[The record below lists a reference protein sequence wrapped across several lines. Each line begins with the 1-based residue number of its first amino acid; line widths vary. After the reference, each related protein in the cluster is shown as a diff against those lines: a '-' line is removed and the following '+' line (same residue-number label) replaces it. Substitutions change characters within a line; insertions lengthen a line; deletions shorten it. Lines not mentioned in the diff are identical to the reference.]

1 MNLRQSKLLEKIIDE
16 SQFVTADIL
25 AKYFSV
31 STKTIYND
39 INALNDFLLQLN
51 IQIEKESGKGIR
63 LEVSS
68 AQKRA
73 ISNSLEHTNFSIE
86 GRNLTKLERQWD
98 IIETLCFKNKAIDI
112 LDWALDHFISE
123 ASIRRDIDELGKELI
138 SYGIQ
143 IVHKG
148 FEYSMVGE
156 EDSLRMYLRNFIL
169 RLINKSEFSRQNF
182 SYLKQLAK
190 IQRLIDQLSK
200 IYSYQINEDYKKIL
214 ELDILIASIR
224 IRNGLFVSGKNMLY
238 LHNIENYA
246 IYPFASELLSK
257 ILDTDPDEILNE
269 EIAFIAQSILSVGF
283 ETVTFKRKENVEN
296 IVDQFISEVSDL
308 LELDL
313 QKDRYLKQ
321 MLLNHI
327 QPMIFRSRN
336 KIKISNH
343 VTEEIKSKY
352 SILFN
357 IVWLS
362 SAIIEET
369 YKLKLTEDEVAFLT
383 IHFEIAI
390 EKVQKQISVYVVCP
404 YNLATSEL
412 LVSQIKKIIPIKDK
426 IVRIHKNDVS
436 TFEPIQPSLIIS
448 SVFLKN
454 STFSYIKVDPIL
466 KYEQQEEVKAA
477 YNLLFQGNGYLKHLL
492 TESSHSEKKVLE
504 LLGESIY
511 LKRKHLNRH
520 KALKK
525 IISMT
530 SDENRLSEQFVRS
543 IYAREELGVTSTYT
557 GIALPHAAPETVE
570 KSELIITS
578 LEKPIPW
585 GTNLVKVIILIAI
598 REDELDKY
606 KDALI
611 KIYSKIDS
619 SEYVDKLWLSDS
631 RNTFIRNMFSEARYK
646 EGE

>member
-200 IYSYQINEDYKKIL
+200 IYSYQINDEDIVK
-214 ELDILIASIR
+214 AHPRHIR
-224 IRNGLFVSGKNMLY
+224 I
-238 LHNIENYA
+238 
-246 IYPFASELLSK
+246 
-257 ILDTDPDEILNE
+257 
-269 EIAFIAQSILSVGF
+269 
-283 ETVTFKRKENVEN
+283 KR
-296 IVDQFISEVSDL
+296 
-308 LELDL
+308 
-313 QKDRYLKQ
+313 
-321 MLLNHI
+321 
-327 QPMIFRSRN
+327 P
-336 KIKISNH
+336 
-343 VTEEIKSKY
+343 
-352 SILFN
+352 
-357 IVWLS
+357 
-362 SAIIEET
+362 
-369 YKLKLTEDEVAFLT
+369 
-383 IHFEIAI
+383 
-390 EKVQKQISVYVVCP
+390 
-404 YNLATSEL
+404 
-412 LVSQIKKIIPIKDK
+412 
-426 IVRIHKNDVS
+426 
-436 TFEPIQPSLIIS
+436 
-448 SVFLKN
+448 
-454 STFSYIKVDPIL
+454 
-466 KYEQQEEVKAA
+466 
-477 YNLLFQGNGYLKHLL
+477 
-492 TESSHSEKKVLE
+492 
-504 LLGESIY
+504 
-511 LKRKHLNRH
+511 
-520 KALKK
+520 
-525 IISMT
+525 
-530 SDENRLSEQFVRS
+530 
-543 IYAREELGVTSTYT
+543 
-557 GIALPHAAPETVE
+557 
-570 KSELIITS
+570 
-578 LEKPIPW
+578 
-585 GTNLVKVIILIAI
+585 
-598 REDELDKY
+598 
-606 KDALI
+606 
-611 KIYSKIDS
+611 
-619 SEYVDKLWLSDS
+619 
-631 RNTFIRNMFSEARYK
+631 
-646 EGE
+646 